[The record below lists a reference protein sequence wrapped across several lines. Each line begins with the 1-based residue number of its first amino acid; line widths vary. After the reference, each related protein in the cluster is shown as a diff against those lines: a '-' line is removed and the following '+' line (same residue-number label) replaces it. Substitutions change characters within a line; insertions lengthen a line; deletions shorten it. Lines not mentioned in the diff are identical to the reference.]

1 MPDGK
6 FSNICGYLKFLNLL
20 RVGNCD
26 IDTDDCSTLES
37 FIASL
42 KKIIGTDAD
51 FAAKALRNF
60 GARQEAHQVVEP
72 IGVDLTYKKPLGD
85 QDGFIQFTTDMTIKP
100 FLNIHD
106 ALSDGPDSIES
117 TDLMK
122 GLIAVALMSLSSA
135 PFSSFTEAHQMATK
149 YGTTVSQKDIPKVYH
164 WIQARKKKPLWRDGS
179 VMLQAD
185 VEEYLALPFHI

>member
-72 IGVDLTYKKPLGD
+72 TGVDLAYKKPLGD
-85 QDGFIQFTTDMTIKP
+85 HDGIIQFATDMAIKL

-106 ALSDGPDSIES
+106 AFSDGPDSVES

-135 PFSSFTEAHQMATK
+135 PFSSFTEAHHMATK
-149 YGTTVSQKDIPKVYH
+149 YGTTVSQKDIPKVYD
-164 WIQARKKKPLWRDGS
+164 WIHAMKQKPFWCNGS
-179 VMLQAD
+179 VMPQAD
-185 VEEYLALPFHI
+185 VKAYLAVACPI